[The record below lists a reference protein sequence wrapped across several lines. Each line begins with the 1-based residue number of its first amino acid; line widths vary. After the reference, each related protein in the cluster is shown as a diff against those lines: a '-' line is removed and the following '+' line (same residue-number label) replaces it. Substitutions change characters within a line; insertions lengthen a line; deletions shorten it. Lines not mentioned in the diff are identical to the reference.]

1 MHGGIIMYR
10 KNISPNDII
19 SGMEA
24 NHTDLDIVLVRK
36 AIQFAEEKH
45 NGQMR
50 KGGEPYVNHPLR
62 VGRSMAEWGFGSE
75 AVCAAILHDT
85 VEDCRG
91 VRLEQINELFGEEVA
106 QLVNAM
112 TAVDE
117 SLHKDATK
125 TEIDI
130 MSDVRFQQYA
140 SRTALFIK
148 VADRLDNLNTIDVM
162 PEKKQILKARH
173 TRDILIPMMLEVGAN
188 YLVDQ
193 LEELCFLI
201 EHRERFDL
209 IESYALQ
216 MRSAQAHG
224 VADTLA
230 LMERA
235 FSKYNPNLPKKARAC
250 QQYIVQFTYE
260 PRYNFSIYRQVSREA
275 ENLREDFDRLMDSTV
290 MPYYD
295 LTLIVSDVTEQ
306 KNAKKRPEDV
316 FYAFFDSVL
325 WKEGISIVQVGK
337 TTHGDYTYYVLR
349 GKHGNLYRF
358 FVRSERNYREYRQ
371 GRSMPEYKQLMR
383 RRRIDEYD
391 PRDTYR
397 KKIKIFSRDGEAF
410 LIDDGATVLDFA
422 FALHNEIGLHFK
434 YAMIDESKAWM
445 PVYTRLNEG
454 DMVTIVTDE
463 EARPLFKW
471 INYICTNK
479 AKSTLAKYFE
489 REYGSQ

>member
-1 MHGGIIMYR
+1 MYR

-19 SGMEA
+19 TGMEV
-24 NHTDLDIVLVRK
+24 NHTDPDIVLVRK
-36 AIQFAEEKH
+36 AIQFAEERH

-50 KGGEPYVNHPLR
+50 KGGEPFVNHPLR

-85 VEDCRG
+85 VEDCS
-91 VRLEQINELFGEEVA
+91 VSLKQIEELFGEETA
-106 QLVNAM
+106 ELVNAM

-117 SLHKDATK
+117 NLYKDVSK
-125 TEIDI
+125 MEIDI

-148 VADRLDNLNTIDVM
+148 VADRLDNLNTIDAM

-209 IESYALQ
+209 IEHYALQ
-216 MRSAQAHG
+216 MRSEQAHD

-230 LMERA
+230 FMERA
-235 FSKYNPNLPKKARAC
+235 FSKHDPFLPRKARAC
-250 QQYIVQFTYE
+250 QKYIVQFTYE
-260 PRYNFSIYRQVSREA
+260 PRYNFSIYRQVSRKA
-275 ENLREDFDRLMDSTV
+275 ENMREDFDRLMDNKV

-306 KNAKKRPEDV
+306 KNAKKRSEDV
-316 FYAFFDSVL
+316 SYAYYDSVL
-325 WKEGISIVQVGK
+325 WKEGISIVEVGK
-337 TTHGDYTYYVLR
+337 TTHGDYTYYILR

-358 FVRSERNYREYRQ
+358 FVRTEQNYREYRQ
-371 GRSMPEYKQLMR
+371 GKAVPEQKELMR

-410 LIDDGATVLDFA
+410 LIDEGATVLDFA
-422 FALHNEIGLHFK
+422 FALHKEIGLHFK
-434 YAMIDESKAWM
+434 YATIDETKAWM
-445 PVYTRLNEG
+445 PAHTRLNEG

-463 EARPLFKW
+463 ESKPSFKW
-471 INYICTNK
+471 INYVCTNK

-489 REYGSQ
+489 RVYGGQ

>member
-1 MHGGIIMYR
+1 MRFVKQRNWGFAGFLYGFTLFYAKNSIFHTDAGGI
-10 KNISPNDII
+10 
-19 SGMEA
+19 
-24 NHTDLDIVLVRK
+24 
-36 AIQFAEEKH
+36 FAE
-45 NGQMR
+45 
-50 KGGEPYVNHPLR
+50 GGKVLFNVY
-62 VGRSMAEWGFGSE
+62 
-75 AVCAAILHDT
+75 AAQT
-85 VEDCRG
+85 VQCD
-91 VRLEQINELFGEEVA
+91 
-106 QLVNAM
+106 
-112 TAVDE
+112 D
-117 SLHKDATK
+117 
-125 TEIDI
+125 
-130 MSDVRFQQYA
+130 
-140 SRTALFIK
+140 IK
-148 VADRLDNLNTIDVM
+148 VADRLDNLNTIDAM

-216 MRSAQAHG
+216 MRSEKAHD

-230 LMERA
+230 FMERA
-235 FSKYNPNLPKKARAC
+235 FSKMQMAVTPFCSIPGGAQRK
-250 QQYIVQFTYE
+250 YIVQFTYE
-260 PRYNFSIYRQVSREA
+260 PRYNFSIYRQVSRKA
-275 ENLREDFDRLMDSTV
+275 ENMKEDFDRLMDSKV

-306 KNAKKRPEDV
+306 KNAKKRSEDV
-316 FYAFFDSVL
+316 FYAYYDSVL
-325 WKEGISIVQVGK
+325 WKEGISIVEVGK
-337 TTHGDYTYYVLR
+337 TTHGDYTYYILR

-358 FVRSERNYREYRQ
+358 FVRTEQNYREYRQ
-371 GRSMPEYKQLMR
+371 GKDMPEHKQLMR

-434 YAMIDESKAWM
+434 YATIDETKAWM
-445 PVYTRLNEG
+445 PAHTRLNEG

-463 EARPLFKW
+463 EAKPSFKW
-471 INYICTNK
+471 INYVCTNK

-489 REYGSQ
+489 RVYGGQ